1 MQMAIQR
8 RGFELTEALH
18 GYLSKRLAYN
28 SSHGAARTGA
38 GDRAAPHGY
47 RPTLDT

>member
-8 RGFELTEALH
+8 RGFELTEVLH
-18 GYLSKRLAYN
+18 GYLSKRLAYTL
-28 SSHGAARTGA
+28 SHGAARIGA
-38 GDRAAPHGY
+38 GDRSAPHGY